1 MRQPRPANIGGD
13 SKEILDKN
21 MKKKIYRVF
30 EKFGKA
36 SNSIFMHIV
45 SSFWEVYMSE

>member
-21 MKKKIYRVF
+21 MKKKIYRVS

-36 SNSIFMHIV
+36 GNSIFMHIV
-45 SSFWEVYMSE
+45 SSFREVCMSE